1 MKMYFK
7 QSLFHLF
14 DTFDVYDEYEQ
25 RLYHVKGK
33 FSLGTLLKIYDADDN
48 EIGTVKEQVFSFLSK
63 YDLYEK
69 SYYLGQ
75 LRQNFAF
82 FRKKYQ
88 FDYYGWQVEG
98 DFPGWNYHIVDQS
111 GELIAQVRKEFFRVS
126 EHYVLDVPEPEN
138 ALAVLMFTLAIVVD
152 KQGNTN
158 AAVLSSS

>member
-33 FSLGTLLKIYDADDN
+33 FSLGTLLKIYDADDT

-88 FDYYGWQVEG
+88 LEQ
-98 DFPGWNYHIVDQS
+98 
-111 GELIAQVRKEFFRVS
+111 L
-126 EHYVLDVPEPEN
+126 
-138 ALAVLMFTLAIVVD
+138 LAICYKD
-152 KQGNTN
+152 SITFATSNICHRNITCNTN
-158 AAVLSSS
+158 T